1 MEAQLVS
8 QAPEAYRFTAGDARR
23 AIFMRM
29 CEILNA
35 AHDSVSDTRESVWSP
50 VSMIPRPGDAA
61 NIRANRDS
69 IIWRRTIGRHCFSYS
84 IAIRAGDVRIGM
96 VLPLTLEGV
105 VDRITTSRLNLYPG
119 LGVEFPYP
127 VTRYL
132 NGLGLLVDFIF
143 TGRFGAFG
151 FAREALEAR
160 SPNDRV
166 IETMA
171 DALAQEL
178 IHINHGVMHELS
190 EVGYILREDGIADLN
205 EQAYFEL
212 ETDLR
217 RPEIIDI
224 LGIEPARLHPVS
236 TGKYFVLVPK
246 EGSEHDRVKALISRM
261 KETA

>member
-1 MEAQLVS
+1 METQPAS
-8 QAPEAYRFTAGDARR
+8 QPSEPYFFTAGDARR

-29 CEILNA
+29 CEILNV

-61 NIRANRDS
+61 NIRSNRDS
-69 IIWRRTIGRHCFSYS
+69 IIWRRTIGHHIFSYS

-96 VLPLTLEGV
+96 VLPHTLEGV
-105 VDRITTSRLNLYPG
+105 LDRITTSSLNLYPG
-119 LGVEFPYP
+119 QGGEFPYP

-132 NGLGLLVDFIF
+132 AGLGLLVDFIF
-143 TGRFGAFG
+143 TGRFGGLG
-151 FAREALEAR
+151 FSREALEAR
-160 SPNDRV
+160 SPGDRI

-190 EVGYILREDGIADLN
+190 EGGYILREDGISDLN
-205 EQAYFEL
+205 EQSYFEL
-212 ETDLR
+212 ETDLLR
-217 RPEIIDI
+217 HEIIDI
-224 LGIEPARLHPVS
+224 LEIEPARLYPVS

-246 EGSEHDRVKALISRM
+246 EGSEYDRVKAII
-261 KETA
+261 